1 MDAYKENPILS
12 EPTFPVEVFLCDNL
26 KKPIKGA
33 PHWHDCIE
41 IIYMLEGTAVQQIN
55 DRCFRVR
62 KNDIVIANSGV
73 IHDIKCTAGEEV
85 RYLVIKFSPGVIYS
99 SYANIF
105 ESKYIMMFLNSSHQ
119 QSYHIADTFK
129 HSEDIVQL
137 MMGIY
142 HEFLKKEAGYEIYI
156 KGYIYQLVACLVR
169 NEMLGSCGPADLEKK
184 LKKIDPLLKYIERD
198 YAEEISLEKAANMVN
213 MNYHYFSKYF
223 KKAIGKNFKE
233 YVDFVRV
240 CEAEKLLLSE
250 DMSITQIAYDVGFS
264 NVSSFNRVFKRVKHY
279 PPSAIKKSKTAK
291 N

>member
-1 MDAYKENPILS
+1 M
-12 EPTFPVEVFLCDNL
+12 
-26 KKPIKGA
+26 
-33 PHWHDCIE
+33 
-41 IIYMLEGTAVQQIN
+41 
-55 DRCFRVR
+55 
-62 KNDIVIANSGV
+62 IANSGV

-99 SYANIF
+99 SYANVF
-105 ESKYIMMFLNSSHQ
+105 ESK
-119 QSYHIADTFK
+119 FK